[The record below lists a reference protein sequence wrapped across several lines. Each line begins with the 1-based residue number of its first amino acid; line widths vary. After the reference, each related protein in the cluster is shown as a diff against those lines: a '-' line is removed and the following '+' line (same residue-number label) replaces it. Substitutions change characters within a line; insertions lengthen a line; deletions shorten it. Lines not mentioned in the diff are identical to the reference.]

1 MIISSEMT
9 PANILDI
16 EEELIILEDPE
27 NFSAGATYC
36 YRDNSSELHEQAEG
50 TVCTSNPLI
59 KAN

>member
-1 MIISSEMT
+1 MT
-9 PANILDI
+9 PDNILDI

-50 TVCTSNPLI
+50 TACTSNPLI
-59 KAN
+59 KVNST